1 MILYTNVQEMTDKEV
16 KNEFHRMRYYEC
28 RNWRFPASPEARQAL
43 EERFVEIKRHNILCD
58 RYSRVERALD
68 NHEEV
73 SKEDLDWFFGEGG
86 EYRWPR

>member
-43 EERFVEIKRHNILCD
+43 EANAEHLT
-58 RYSRVERALD
+58 SRSQRNAL
-68 NHEEV
+68 EKALEKL
-73 SKEDLDWFFGEGG
+73 SESE
-86 EYRWPR
+86 